1 MQSTTNPDQIAGGVD
16 QRYFPVANAAL
27 DIQNFRYSADGGWRN
42 DRGWEPL
49 IADQDLT
56 LTDAEFASIT
66 APCRFLQTWT
76 RHGGSEE
83 YYVQERGGELFY
95 EFGNKG
101 TAATRKHTIATG
113 RHLPRSDEPGTQMIP
128 YGRFAVILNGH
139 NEMLKWWGR
148 DKVEPFGFILNPP
161 TPQIPLVQ
169 VDYYDEPEN
178 TSLDAGSGKQ
188 VGTGDPINNNLDGIA
203 VQFFSSDYLGLG
215 DPAKGSVNFY
225 SYAVS
230 YITDTGSES
239 PLSQPA
245 NIGWLLLSDATA
257 PGSTPEGKVIN
268 ANANARKYG
277 VLLTGL
283 EPGPDG
289 TVARRI
295 YRTKNKRDGLTG
307 AGDIYYFD
315 TQIDDNTTTQYLD
328 VTPDNELV
336 NEAPSASDSVTISS
350 SYKYGATWNGS
361 TWLAG
366 GDVLPTRI
374 IYSKQGLPE
383 QFGAFDYFDVGVRE
397 GGAIT
402 ALFPYYD
409 VLLVFREK
417 SIEAVFTGTS
427 GYTCTTINQTIGTVA
442 TGSIVLVPG
451 VGVMFM
457 NKDGFYLVAGGLRGG
472 ASLTVTHVSAAI
484 TKEMTRVNVNALCR
498 ASATYSDRENEYW
511 CNYPVDGNTE
521 NTHGAVYNTI
531 TNQWAFRGD
540 TSDNIENEWPFS
552 RLATDSSGWILLG
565 LNPKNDL
572 VDLTLYPGIGIQV
585 WSARNAL
592 GDTLTYSYNQGIYT
606 LTSAPNPL
614 TNCIWQS
621 AWDDFGDDSV
631 KKRILTIEL
640 DALTEGDNSVELQW
654 AQDYSTDFKSAGVV
668 KPQIGDYMGST
679 VSDPTYDTGS
689 NLATWDSSKWQDHK
703 VTRMRWDVNTGLVS
717 HFSFRIITSNVIQ
730 VIRYQ
735 SNMIVGTVK
744 TPNTRAPGARS

>member
-1 MQSTTNPDQIAGGVD
+1 MKSATNPDQIAGGVD
-16 QRYFPVANAAL
+16 QRYFPAANAAL
-27 DIQNFRYSADGGWRN
+27 DIQNFRYSSDGGWRN

-83 YYVQERGGELFY
+83 YYVQERDGELFY

-128 YGRFAVILNGH
+128 YGRFAMILNGH

-148 DKVEPFGFILNPP
+148 DLVEPFGFTSQTQAPYIAE
-161 TPQIPLVQ
+161 VQ
-169 VDYYDEPEN
+169 TDYYVFAGLSATN
-178 TSLDAGSGKQ
+178 LNGTSL
-188 VGTGDPINNNLDGIA
+188 GDSKNNSLNGIA
-203 VQFFSSDYLGLG
+203 LQFFASDYLGLG
-215 DPAKGSVNFY
+215 DPDQGSINFY
-225 SYAVS
+225 SYFVT

-239 PLSQPA
+239 PRSGPA
-245 NIGWLLLSDATA
+245 SISWKITSEAESAEDPLTIQG
-257 PGSTPEGKVIN
+257 
-268 ANANARKYG
+268 NARKYG
-277 VLLTGL
+277 VLLSGL
-283 EPGPDG
+283 EPGPTG

-295 YRTKNKRDGLTG
+295 YRTKNKRDGMSG
-307 AGDIYYFD
+307 AGDVYYFVS
-315 TQIDDNTTTQYLD
+315 QINDNTTTTLID
-328 VTPDNELV
+328 AVPDNELV

-383 QFGAFDYFDVGVRE
+383 QFGGFDYFDVGVRE

-409 VLLVFREK
+409 VLLVFRER

-427 GYTCTTINQTIGTVA
+427 GYTCTTINQTIGTIA

-472 ASLTVTHVSAAI
+472 ASLSVTHVSAGI
-484 TKEMTRVNVNALCR
+484 TKEVTRVNVNALCR
-498 ASATYSDRENEYW
+498 ASATYSERENEYW

-521 NTHGAVYNTI
+521 NTHGAVYNVI
-531 TNQWAFRGD
+531 TNEWAFRGD
-540 TSDNIENEWPFS
+540 TSETIENEWPIS

-565 LNPKNDL
+565 LNPANDL
-572 VDLTLYPGIGIQV
+572 VNETLYPGIGIQV

-606 LTSAPNPL
+606 LTSFPNPL

-621 AWDDFGDDSV
+621 AWDDYGDDSI

-640 DALTEGDNSVELQW
+640 DTLTEGDNGVELQW
-654 AQDYSTDFKSAGVV
+654 AQDYSTDFKSAGIV
-668 KPQIGDYMGST
+668 KPQIGDYIGST

-689 NLATWDSSKWQDHK
+689 NLAKWDSSKWQDHK

-735 SNMIVGTVK
+735 SNIIVGTVK